1 MLEGEGYVVK
11 NTTFMMLPYLL
22 SLAQE
27 NVFIFRK
34 ALSPWMSEQILQ
46 ISSFFFHK
54 YLIPTTFCHFYS
66 ML

>member
-1 MLEGEGYVVK
+1 MFYILNFFSRTFVLEGERYVVK

-34 ALSPWMSEQILQ
+34 ALSPWMSE
-46 ISSFFFHK
+46 
-54 YLIPTTFCHFYS
+54 
-66 ML
+66 